1 MNVCATITKV
11 NSTEIRT
18 AYVRVNESE
27 KTEFAYIVGTLECR
41 GFLISTLEIEEI
53 PFDAKSFGVEDFEAF
68 VEGLTLHK
76 KVPFLADTKTKV
88 VDLPKPITYKD
99 GKLLV
104 DVGKVFSGMQHD
116 DCVHEIELV
125 QWILRTFPQ
134 SHYAN
139 SRAIF
144 ALAEPGVK
152 YRTEL
157 VECDDVHFDALVSY
171 RYEFDKETNKLVE
184 LRCIYEERDVA
195 V

>member
-1 MNVCATITKV
+1 MNVCATITKIT
-11 NSTEIRT
+11 STEIRT
-18 AYVRVNESE
+18 AYVRVSENE
-27 KTEFAYIVGTLECR
+27 KNEFAYIVGTLECR
-41 GFLISTLEIEEI
+41 GLSVSTLEIEEI
-53 PFDAKSFGVEDFEAF
+53 PFGVESFGIEDFETFA
-68 VEGLTLHK
+68 EGLTFHK
-76 KVPFLADTKTKV
+76 KVAFLADTKTKV
-88 VDLPKPITYKD
+88 IDLPRSVTYKD

-157 VECDDVHFDALVSY
+157 VEGDDVHFDALVSY
-171 RYEFDKETNKLVE
+171 KYEFDKQTNKLVE

-195 V
+195 A